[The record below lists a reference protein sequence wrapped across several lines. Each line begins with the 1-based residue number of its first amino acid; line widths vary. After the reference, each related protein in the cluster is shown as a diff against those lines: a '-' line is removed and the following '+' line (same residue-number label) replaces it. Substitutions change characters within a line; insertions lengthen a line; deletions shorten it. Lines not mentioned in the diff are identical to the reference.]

1 MNSHWLKVSS
11 LYEDLRKERSL
22 LENDELGE
30 VYKEVIQLYNKS
42 MEEENYLQSFIL
54 IQNLYEDRLYVLYKY
69 VVESK
74 NGYSLSLEEYHQ
86 TIDLK
91 KIIRELYSTY
101 SLFDDKVRNTLNKSI
116 DIRNRFIH
124 FSFIKPNVY
133 SKKLCNT
140 FYILFREVDKEIRNF
155 KKTLK

>member
-1 MNSHWLKVSS
+1 MNSHWLKVST

-22 LENDELGE
+22 LENEELGV
-30 VYKEVIQLYNKS
+30 VYKNVIELYNKS

-69 VVESK
+69 VVENE
-74 NGYSLSLEEYHQ
+74 NGDSLSLEYYHQ
-86 TIDLK
+86 TVDLK
-91 KIIRELYSTY
+91 KIIRELHSTY

-124 FSFIKPNVY
+124 FSFIKPDVY

-140 FYILFREVDKEIRNF
+140 FYILFREVDKEIQNF
-155 KKTLK
+155 KKTIQ